1 MSLNN
6 ISSTTIYELL
16 FLILI
21 CFGLLAVAGFVLAI
35 DLGKAARLERR
46 IGLIT
51 GETVE
56 EIKEE
61 EDKPKEALALRLI
74 SGFGMLIARS
84 GMLNRKTL
92 TEMQATLEGIGFK
105 GGRGL
110 GLFIGSKILLLLVTP
125 IIAFFLAHHVFHLT
139 RFWTMVAVAGGTV
152 GAILAP
158 ETYAT
163 NTRKKFLEK
172 VEAGVP
178 DALDMLVICA
188 DAGLALEAGI
198 ARVSQEMETLNPQL
212 AQELTQTSRE
222 MQIGSDLRT
231 AMDSLGART
240 GLDVLKRLATT
251 LAQSLQYGTPLTTAL
266 RTLSAEL
273 RQEALVKFEE
283 RAGRLPTMM
292 TIPMI
297 LFILPCVFLVVA
309 GPAIINVMATLKG
322 AK

>member
-6 ISSTTIYELL
+6 ISPQTVYLLL

-35 DLGKAARLERR
+35 DLDKTSRLERR
-46 IGLIT
+46 LGLVT
-51 GETVE
+51 GDTVDV
-56 EIKEE
+56 IKEE
-61 EDKPKEALALRLI
+61 DDKPKEALALRLV
-74 SGFGMLIARS
+74 SGFGMFIARS
-84 GMLNRKTL
+84 GLLNRKTL
-92 TEMQATLEGIGFK
+92 VEMQATLEAIGFR

-110 GLFIGSKILLLLVTP
+110 GLFIGSKILLLLFTP
-125 IIAFFLAHHVFHLT
+125 ILAFFVARHMHLSH
-139 RFWTMVAVAGGTV
+139 FWTITSVAGGTV
-152 GAILAP
+152 FGIMAP
-158 ETYAT
+158 ESYAT
-163 NTRKKFLEK
+163 NKRQKFLEK
-172 VEAGVP
+172 VESGVP

-198 ARVSQEMETLNPQL
+198 ARVSQEMLTLNPQL
-212 AQELTQTSRE
+212 ASELIQTSRE
-222 MQIGSDLRT
+222 MQIGSDLRQ
-231 AMDSLGART
+231 AMDALGART
-240 GLDVLKRLATT
+240 GLEVLKRLATT

-273 RQEALVKFEE
+273 RQEALIKFEE

-297 LFILPCVFLVVA
+297 VFILPCVFFVVA

-322 AK
+322 TK